1 MQIIIIFLI
10 VPESTAGPVVNN
22 NIGSIDMNN
31 TPDPKNKNKN
41 KNQKKKKNTI
51 PETFL

>member
-10 VPESTAGPVVNN
+10 VPESTAGPAVHN

-31 TPDPKNKNKN
+31 TPDPKKEKE
-41 KNQKKKKNTI
+41 KQKPKKEEKYHT
-51 PETFL
+51 